1 VHAKIAPKLE
11 VPLSAGREDEHAV
24 MRIKDNGIGIEAG
37 ALGQV
42 FNMFFQVDS
51 SLERA
56 QGGLGIG
63 LSLVKSVV
71 GLHGG
76 SVEARSAGIGQGS
89 EFILRIPM
97 EQTADMRSVS
107 GADADGL
114 SKAAV
119 TRRVLVAD
127 DNRDA
132 AESLAFFL
140 QVGGHI
146 ANTAFDGEQALEMA
160 ERIRP
165 DVAFLDLGMPKMNG
179 YEVCRRIRATDW
191 GRQIIVIAQT
201 GWGQEEDKR
210 RTREAGFDAH
220 LVKPVDPM
228 AVMKLV
234 ETAHEGIPPEAR
246 GMAQS

>member
-1 VHAKIAPKLE
+1 
-11 VPLSAGREDEHAV
+11 
-24 MRIKDNGIGIEAG
+24 
-37 ALGQV
+37 
-42 FNMFFQVDS
+42 MFFQVDS

-71 GLHGG
+71 ELHGG
-76 SVEARSAGIGQGS
+76 SVEARSAGLGHGS
-89 EFILRIPM
+89 EFMLRVPV
-97 EQTADMRSVS
+97 EQHGRRTVRV

-119 TRRVLVAD
+119 ARTVLVAD

-140 QVGGHI
+140 QVAGHI
-146 ANTAFDGEQALEMA
+146 VNTAFDGEQAFEMA

-165 DVAFLDLGMPKMNG
+165 DITFLDLGMPKMNG

-191 GRQIIVIAQT
+191 GKQIILIAQT

-210 RTREAGFDAH
+210 RTRAAGFDAH

-234 ETAHEGIPPEAR
+234 ETAHEGRPPQAP
-246 GMAQS
+246 GVPQS